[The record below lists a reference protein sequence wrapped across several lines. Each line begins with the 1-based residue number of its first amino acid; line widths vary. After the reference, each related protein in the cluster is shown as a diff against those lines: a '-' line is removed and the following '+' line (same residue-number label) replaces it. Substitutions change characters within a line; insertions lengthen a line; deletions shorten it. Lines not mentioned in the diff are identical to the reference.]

1 MSLMINAIS
10 AVGNNSSVYP
20 LIVRDCVIEGPIKV
34 AQNYNE
40 TAKESKRMG
49 WHCLREKT
57 IDEFGTSAI
66 WIGGVPFVEAI
77 ANKIMKKTT
86 GFNGKVNL
94 KLLEKTK
101 DGKGF
106 KNPAQNI
113 DINIKKF
120 AKLAPEAVQDLI
132 NVKNNTAKYKK
143 LSNQKYSA
151 ALILPMIAM
160 GYVLPKLN
168 YGLTNIL
175 IERDIKNGKLK
186 SRKPQQA
193 PQINVSNITAQN
205 SNFKSLNS
213 MRASSNPNF
222 KGLGSTIATLS
233 HTNKMAITDGGLAVG
248 RVYTSR
254 GKYEKI
260 ESAFNSIGMLVLNF
274 GTPEYID
281 KGLNKITKSLF
292 KINTALDPKIMADKR
307 FLVKVRSNKLILP
320 KKEEEVLDF
329 IDNNPKSLLAKYAR
343 KNKIVK
349 FLDNGV
355 RDPRE
360 VVDTKKLFSLSEN
373 MRVFAAEAKKSNL
386 GIAKYAKT
394 AIKAKSF
401 NIAANVAISSMLLA
415 VGLPQAQFV
424 LRRIMTGSNIA
435 PGLVVTKK
443 KEQRNIDRGVG
454 VNKLG

>member
-20 LIVRDCVIEGPIKV
+20 LIARDCCIEGPIKI

-40 TAKESKRMG
+40 TAKESPRMG
-49 WHCLREKT
+49 LHCLREKS
-57 IDEFGTSAI
+57 IDELGTSAI
-66 WIGGVPFVEAI
+66 WIGGVPFVENI
-77 ANKIMKKTT
+77 ANKIMQKKT
-86 GFNGKVNL
+86 GLNGKVNL
-94 KLLEKTK
+94 RLLEKTK

-106 KNPAQNI
+106 KNAQQNI
-113 DINIKKF
+113 DVNIKKF

-132 NVKNNTAKYKK
+132 NIKNNAAKYKK
-143 LSNQKYSA
+143 LSNQKYTA

-168 YGLTNIL
+168 YALTNVL

-186 SRKPQQA
+186 SRKPGQTE
-193 PQINVSNITAQN
+193 QIKPIPNNAN

-213 MRASSNPNF
+213 MRKTSNPSF
-222 KGLGSTIATLS
+222 KGLGSTIAALS
-233 HTNKMAITDGGLAVG
+233 HTDKMAITDGGLAAG

-260 ESAFNSIGMLVLNF
+260 ESLFNSVGMLVLNF
-274 GTPEYID
+274 WTPKYIE
-281 KGLNKITKSLF
+281 KGLDKATKAIF
-292 KINTALDPKIMADKR
+292 GIDTALDPKIMADKK
-307 FLVKVRSNKLILP
+307 FLYQIHKNTLKLP
-320 KKEEEVLDF
+320 EKESEVLDF
-329 IDNNPKSLLAKYAR
+329 VDNNPKSMLAKYAK

-360 VVDTKKLFSLSEN
+360 VVDTKKLFNLSQN
-373 MRVFAAEAKKSNL
+373 MKEFASQAPKEKSAL
-386 GIAKYAKT
+386 IKYAKK

-401 NIAANVAISSMLLA
+401 NIAANLGISSMLLA
-415 VGLPQAQFV
+415 VALPQAQFV